1 MILGN
6 RIRNPEGFSIEHLPG
21 TRANVKFVRKM
32 QHPPENTKFDQAARV
47 AWLYY
52 VGGKTQ
58 QEIAAAL
65 HVSRQTAQRLLAIA
79 LEQRLVKVNL
89 EHKISDC
96 ARLEHELRSR
106 YNLRWCEVVPFDADD
121 EVMTQQKIALAGST
135 IMEHF
140 LAVDEPIIVALGTG
154 RTLKAVINALPR
166 LPRPQHRFVSLV
178 GTFALDGSSNI
189 YDVAL
194 SMAEKTGSRYYLLPA
209 PLLVSSKEERIR
221 WCEHRLYRTVAGLAA
236 RANVTFIG
244 IGQVGP
250 NCPLQRDGFMSQ
262 REVERLLKAGAV
274 GESSGW
280 MWDRNG
286 ELIDLPGYHE
296 KLTSI
301 PPQRHSKNPVIA
313 FAGGKIKARAV
324 RAALQGG
331 WINGLVTDESCVAQ
345 MM

>member
-1 MILGN
+1 M
-6 RIRNPEGFSIEHLPG
+6 ES
-21 TRANVKFVRKM
+21 
-32 QHPPENTKFDQAARV
+32 PPENARLDQAARV

-65 HVSRQTAQRLLAIA
+65 HVSRQTAQRLLATA
-79 LEQRLVKVNL
+79 LEKRLVTVNL
-89 EHKISDC
+89 QHKISDC
-96 ARLEHELRSR
+96 ARLEHELRQR
-106 YNLRWCEVVPFDADD
+106 YNLRWCEVVPFDSDD
-121 EVMTQQKIALAGST
+121 EGMIQQKIALAGSVV
-135 IMEHF
+135 MERY
-140 LAVDEPIIVALGTG
+140 LAVEEPIIVALGTG
-154 RTLKAVINALPR
+154 RTLKAVINALPI

-194 SMAEKTGSRYYLLPA
+194 ITAEKTGSRYYLLPA
-209 PLLVSSKEERIR
+209 PLLVASKEERIR
-221 WCEHRLYRTVAGLAA
+221 WCEHRLYRTVAGVAA
-236 RANVTFIG
+236 GANVSFIG

-250 NCPLQRDGFMSQ
+250 NCPLQRDGFMSL
-262 REVERLLKAGAV
+262 REVKRLVKAGAV

-286 ELIDLPGYHE
+286 ELIELPDYHE

-301 PPQRHSKNPVIA
+301 PPQRHAENPVIA
-313 FAGGKIKARAV
+313 FAGSRAKATAV

-331 WINGLVTDESCVAQ
+331 WINGLVTDESCAHEIIQ
-345 MM
+345 